1 MLAVLRIAGPRLLD
15 GEQRERLCIL
25 ANLVEAREAGAPSSE
40 IAPGDRSLELKA
52 IGPRARHIVFLIA

>member
-25 ANLVEAREAGAPSSE
+25 ANLVEAREAEAPVP
-40 IAPGDRSLELKA
+40 ILRRGTVVLN
-52 IGPRARHIVFLIA
+52 